1 MATRSLTEVFILMR
15 NNAMQNR
22 HIFSEQVA
30 DDRMALVSSVT
41 TDPEAGIGVTKGLG
55 LPPDWVDLL
64 EEIQYDITRIK
75 QKMKEL
81 SSLHDKYLNR
91 PTLDDNVDE
100 EHAIEITT
108 QETTQMFHRC
118 QRNIQQIGLKSRM
131 ATPQE
136 RKVTKNIMS
145 SLAASLQDLSINFRR
160 GQSAYLKRMKSREE
174 RAKQFF
180 DTGMSPG
187 SSLMA
192 EENLIDDELYDKG
205 FSEGHIQMVAEN
217 TALVEERDKAIQ
229 HIVQS
234 ISDLNEVFRDL
245 ATMVVEQGTILDRID
260 YNIEKT
266 TTTVQ
271 QGMKQL
277 QKAEKYQ
284 KKNKKMLFIMVLAVI
299 IIILIVILIAMKT

>member
-30 DDRMALVSSVT
+30 DDRMALVQSITS
-41 TDPEAGIGVTKGLG
+41 DPEAGIGVTKGSG

-64 EEIQYDITRIK
+64 EEVQYDITRIK

-81 SSLHDKYLNR
+81 SSLHDKHLNR

-108 QETTQMFHRC
+108 QEITQMFHRC
-118 QRNIQQIGLKSRM
+118 QRNIQYIGSKSRM
-131 ATPQE
+131 GSDQE

-145 SLAASLQDLSINFRR
+145 SLATSLQELSINFRK
-160 GQSAYLKRMKSREE
+160 GQSAYLKRLKSREE

-192 EENLIDDELYDKG
+192 EEDGLDDELYDRG
-205 FSEGHIQMVAEN
+205 FTESQMQMVAEN
-217 TALVEERDKAIQ
+217 TAMVEDREKEIL

-234 ISDLNEVFRDL
+234 ISDLNEIFRDL

-266 TTTVQ
+266 ATTVH
-271 QGMKQL
+271 QGLKQL

-284 KKNKKMLFIMVLAVI
+284 KKNRKMLIIMILAVVI
-299 IIILIVILIAMKT
+299 IVLIIILIASKS